1 MSTDYLKR
9 LQTLFDANENYFS
22 KIKER
27 ESRLVR
33 IANLKQRIYT
43 QISVYER
50 HTDSNT
56 IRQKSLNERSN
67 FSQKKRKK
75 TIKMFSLPFKGY
87 RHEQNLLSL
96 LSQQE
101 QLKSLDR
108 NLRQSQYD
116 KSDFLSEFKIYL

>member
-1 MSTDYLKR
+1 MKEVIFLK
-9 LQTLFDANENYFS
+9 
-22 KIKER
+22 
-27 ESRLVR
+27 
-33 IANLKQRIYT
+33 
-43 QISVYER
+43 
-50 HTDSNT
+50 
-56 IRQKSLNERSN
+56 
-67 FSQKKRKK
+67 KKGKK